1 MRLQRGRGCFVKAAP
16 LLLCVLLLIG
26 VAPGVSAQ
34 QEQAPDPGAA
44 ARYRFGPLRFTPSI
58 SLTSLGVD
66 NNVFNEAVN
75 PKQDTTAAFG
85 PGVDLWMRFGR
96 SRLAGRA
103 AVQYLY
109 FDRYSTERAWNRIY
123 DLKWDVP
130 LARLTPFVT
139 GSYANTK
146 NRPGYE
152 IDSRVRQ
159 ASQSVGIGTDLKA
172 SPRTIL
178 RFSGRRGMVV
188 YDDTATFQ
196 NSALAAE
203 LNQRVDVEQFMIR
216 HALTSLTTFV
226 VNAEALQD
234 RFDSNRLRNA
244 NSIRVLSGFEMKT
257 AALISGRVFVGYRR
271 FEPLEEDLV
280 PAFQGPVAQVDAT
293 LIARATR
300 LNATISRDV
309 AFSYQP
315 TQPYYALTD
324 YGLTLTERLGRS
336 WDIVASGSQQSLDYQ
351 RTKAA
356 LPDRP
361 PQADRIRQYGLGTG
375 YRLGKT
381 MRFGVEG
388 VYYRR
393 RSTDSLV
400 NEYEGLRVGAAIS
413 YGLPQ

>member
-1 MRLQRGRGCFVKAAP
+1 MARGAAVKAPA
-16 LLLCVLLLIG
+16 VLVVVMLAWLT
-26 VAPGVSAQ
+26 PGVSAQ
-34 QEQAPDPGAA
+34 QEQVDPGAS

-58 SLTSLGVD
+58 TLTNLGVD
-66 NNVFNEAVN
+66 NNVFNEDVN
-75 PKQDTTAAFG
+75 PKQDTTAALG

-96 SRLAGRA
+96 SRMAGRA

-109 FDRYSTERAWNRIY
+109 FDRYSTERAWNRTY

-139 GSYANTK
+139 GSYGNTK

-159 ASQSVGIGTDLKA
+159 ESQTVGIGADLKV
-172 SPRTIL
+172 SPRTIM
-178 RFSGRRGMVV
+178 RFSGRRGRVA
-188 YDDTATFQ
+188 YDDKAEFL
-196 NSALAAE
+196 NSDLAAE
-203 LNQRVDVEQFMIR
+203 LNQRVDIEQLMIR

-226 VNAEALQD
+226 INAEALQD

-244 NSIRVLSGFEMKT
+244 NSIRVLPGFEMKA
-257 AALISGRVFVGYRR
+257 AALVSGRVFVGYRR
-271 FEPLEEDLV
+271 FAPLEEDLV
-280 PAFQGPVAQVDAT
+280 PAFQGAVASVDAT

-315 TQPYYALTD
+315 TQPYYTLTD

-336 WDIVASGSQQSLDYQ
+336 WDIVASGSQQMLDYR
-351 RTKAA
+351 RTMAA
-356 LPDRP
+356 PPERP

-381 MRFGVEG
+381 MRIGVEG

-393 RSTDSLV
+393 RSTDTLER
-400 NEYEGLRVGAAIS
+400 EYEGLRVGAAIS
-413 YGLPQ
+413 YGLTQ